1 MLFFIIL
8 ASLVISCVFAE
19 PITAIA
25 YINNPPVT
33 GLAHFSQDN
42 YDSPTKIHINITG
55 LAPGSH
61 GIHIHQFGDLSQG
74 CMSTG
79 AHYNPFNKTH
89 GGPDAKVRHVGDFGN
104 IISESATGFAI
115 LDLTSDLV
123 KLSEYT
129 SIIGRAVVV
138 HSGEDDYGLGGTP
151 LSNTTVV
158 SFI

>member
-1 MLFFIIL
+1 MFYIFHYLSNFLKRNMLFFIIL

-74 CMSTG
+74 
-79 AHYNPFNKTH
+79 KTTH
-89 GGPDAKVRHVGDFGN
+89 AR
-104 IISESATGFAI
+104 
-115 LDLTSDLV
+115 
-123 KLSEYT
+123 
-129 SIIGRAVVV
+129 
-138 HSGEDDYGLGGTP
+138 
-151 LSNTTVV
+151 
-158 SFI
+158 